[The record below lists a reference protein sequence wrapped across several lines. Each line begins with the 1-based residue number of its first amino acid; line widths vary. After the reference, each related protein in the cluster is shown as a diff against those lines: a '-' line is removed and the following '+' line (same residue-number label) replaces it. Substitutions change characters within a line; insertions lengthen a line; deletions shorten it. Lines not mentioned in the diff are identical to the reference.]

1 MDVCTELS
9 TCAEL
14 QITIIWLFNILV
26 FGMLNLPHKVVLCVS
41 ARGAESNLVSLQ
53 EL

>member
-14 QITIIWLFNILV
+14 QITIIWPFNILV
-26 FGMLNLPHKVVLCVS
+26 FGMLNLPHKVVLC
-41 ARGAESNLVSLQ
+41 AGGAESNLASSQ

>member
-9 TCAEL
+9 TCTEL

-26 FGMLNLPHKVVLCVS
+26 FGMLNQRRRVLLCIG
-41 ARGAESNLVSLQ
+41 ARGAESNLVSSQ
-53 EL
+53 EP